1 MATIVSDDFNRADNA
16 SLGANWTTISGTVA
30 LRILTNQCSSVLTG
44 GVQTGVF
51 TGAGWTGGQD
61 HWAECKVIT
70 KAASSDGGPA
80 CRMSTTAQ
88 TFFLCD
94 INTADT
100 VALGSSMTIDV
111 FRVLAGVF
119 TSIAQATLVI
129 SSGDVLRC
137 EAQGTTIRGLVNG
150 VQKVS
155 GTNAD
160 AMTGKPGLEWWDQVA
175 ICDDF
180 AAGDFASGTVAFAPR
195 RLSRPFPFRPGA
207 ARSW

>member
-1 MATIVSDDFNRADNA
+1 MATIVTDDFNRADNA

-30 LRILTNQCSSVLTG
+30 LRILTNQCSSVGTG
-44 GVQTGVF
+44 GVQTGVY

-61 HWAECKVIT
+61 QWAEFKVVT
-70 KAASSDGGPA
+70 KNATADGGPA
-80 CRMSTTAQ
+80 CRMSTSAQ
-88 TFFLCD
+88 TFFICD
-94 INTADT
+94 INTAD
-100 VALGSSMTIDV
+100 VAALGASMTIDV

-129 SSGDVLRC
+129 NSGDILRC
-137 EAQGTTIRGLVNG
+137 EAEGTTIRGFVNG

-160 AMTGKPGLEWWDQVA
+160 AMVGKPGIEWWDQVA

-180 AAGDFASGTVAFAPR
+180 AAGDFSSGVPLVIYSELPR
-195 RLSRPFPFRPGA
+195 NFPKSILSHL
-207 ARSW
+207 